1 MVGILIGMIVI
12 AVVYNILSVAEG
24 YKRATVGSSDAQ
36 ITGLL
41 TQFMASRDISNGGNG
56 IMMST
61 TQMNTAGGHV
71 PSDLANCFKD
81 GAGALLSGLPIDAL
95 DNAARPIPV
104 LITTARGPGV
114 SDEFISLSAGA
125 AHVIWPVDVIQPYPL
140 AGAPITVQSPNGF
153 TVPPPT
159 PATPYWAVAIGN
171 DDDVRPDAKAGV
183 R

>member
-61 TQMNTAGGHV
+61 TQMNTGSGTV
-71 PSDLANCFKD
+71 PSDLSNCVNEWSGRRAFGHAHRCAGQR
-81 GAGALLSGLPIDAL
+81 GAPHSGADYQRR
-95 DNAARPIPV
+95 AARACR
-104 LITTARGPGV
+104 TTSFR
-114 SDEFISLSAGA
+114 
-125 AHVIWPVDVIQPYPL
+125 
-140 AGAPITVQSPNGF
+140 
-153 TVPPPT
+153 
-159 PATPYWAVAIGN
+159 
-171 DDDVRPDAKAGV
+171 
-183 R
+183 